1 MTRDKIILG
10 GFEQWVEY
18 NERLCSVIIFGS
30 ATAKHGVHLDVFGS
44 KGHKHINNFF
54 INTQNFGSIEHL
66 KLTKEETTQINE
78 YINQKDLV
86 VTN

>member
-18 NERLCSVIIFGS
+18 NPELCCITIFGFE
-30 ATAKHGVHLDVFGS
+30 TAKHGLHLDVMGMD
-44 KGHKHINNFF
+44 GHKHVNGFIHTGAFGGSARLTQQEEKELNNYINN
-54 INTQNFGSIEHL
+54 
-66 KLTKEETTQINE
+66 
-78 YINQKDLV
+78 LV